1 MDNFKCKSF
10 NQAMVKAI
18 MNGSKTQ
25 TRRLLKHQPPSEWDS
40 YRTITNES
48 GVVIG
53 HRFEQSSD
61 PDFGGYLQ
69 GQPSHKV
76 GDIIGVKEKLIRWCE
91 SMSLDHPYYAVD
103 KTPVVPNRR
112 FIDLHEGLRQPWCW
126 KGNTRQ
132 ANHMPKWAIRKF
144 LEVTGFRL
152 ERIQDT
158 SIEDIRAEGVTFKS
172 MESLLM
178 SSWGK
183 LRIEDCYWFNG
194 DDACGDYC
202 QNCGQKAVEEA
213 NKALEP
219 NAEKYILEGYER
231 VTSDSNATCI
241 TCGVHLEYWLTE
253 WGIESELDHL
263 EKYLTYP
270 YSQSEKYELYC
281 LFESAIHSHGLNI
294 DDWNTGKPER
304 IELAGRL
311 YKLAMRIVWE
321 SIYPGSW
328 DKNEWVEIIDFIIT
342 ENK

>member
-1 MDNFKCKSF
+1 
-10 NQAMVKAI
+10 MVKAI

-76 GDIIGVKEKLIRWCE
+76 GDIIGVREQVRLVDDGYDGITSGVFKYEVDGQVTRSIEIPNRIKPIIPGHCCPNGCFKELIR
-91 SMSLDHPYYAVD
+91 
-103 KTPVVPNRR
+103 T
-112 FIDLHEGLRQPWCW
+112 
-126 KGNTRQ
+126 
-132 ANHMPKWAIRKF
+132 F
-144 LEVTGFRL
+144 LKVTGVRF

-183 LRIEDCYWFNG
+183 LLIEDCYWFNG
-194 DDACGDYC
+194 DDICGDYC

-253 WGIESELDHL
+253 WGIESELDHF

-270 YSQSEKYELYC
+270 YSQSEKYALYC

-342 ENK
+342 EKPHE